1 MSDFTRF
8 MKQNKKKKENA
19 TYAATKSLVDE
30 KGNPLVWTLK
40 PITTAENDDIRD
52 DCTYDV
58 QVKGKPN
65 VYRQKVN
72 TSLYQAKMI
81 CASVV
86 EPNLYD
92 KDLQDSYG
100 VASPEDLLKELVDD
114 PGEYTDLFIFVQQ
127 LNGFST
133 MDEMVEEAKN

>member
-40 PITTAENDDIRD
+40 PITTAENDVIRD

-65 VYRQKVN
+65 MYRQKVN
-72 TSLYQAKMI
+72 TSLYQAKTI

-114 PGEYTDLFIFVQQ
+114 PGEYTDLFVFVQQ

>member
-1 MSDFTRF
+1 MSDFKRF

-30 KGNPLVWTLK
+30 NGNPLVWILK

-114 PGEYTDLFIFVQQ
+114 PGEYTDLFLFVQQ
-127 LNGFST
+127 LNGFTS
-133 MDEMVEEAKN
+133 MDEAVEEAKN

>member
-40 PITTAENDDIRD
+40 PITTSENDNIRD

-65 VYRQKVN
+65 VFRQKVN

-114 PGEYTDLFIFVQQ
+114 PGEYTDLFMFVQQ